1 MNTLEKHLAKLQK
14 LPCFTEVAQIAPI
27 TTGLSQPSYRVFA
40 DHKHYFAKY
49 VAQQYLSDEIAIHQ
63 STAKAQLSP
72 AIIYQDQHWLISEFI
87 HSTDIYQ
94 TKLPLE
100 DKISNAVTLMVRFHQ
115 LSVPCESLDVAA
127 IYNGLIN
134 PQKNHYSSLQLAL
147 FQQLIA
153 AIKVSIDATSKQ
165 VNCHGDLNFNNILMD
180 ETERNWL
187 IDFEC
192 SCKAPAEFDIAMLVA
207 VNELP
212 HSHITAI
219 TKQYLAVKPQNKLS
233 LKVINHFLL
242 FSYLINSLWY
252 NKRIAEQEHGEKF
265 AALAKTQWQKLQA
278 QIIQMELPIDSS
290 ILTKLI

>member
-1 MNTLEKHLAKLQK
+1 MPDKYLAQLQQ
-14 LPCFTEVAQIAPI
+14 LPCFTVVEQIDPI

-49 VAQQYLSDEIAIHQ
+49 VAQPYLSDEFAISQ
-63 STAKAQLSP
+63 ITAKENLSP
-72 AIIYQDQHWLISEFI
+72 RIIYRDKHWLISEFI
-87 HSTDIYQ
+87 RSKDIYQ
-94 TKLPLE
+94 TTQPLV
-100 DKISNAVTLMVRFHQ
+100 DSISNAVTLMTRFHQ
-115 LSVPCESLDVAA
+115 LSVPCEPLDVTA
-127 IYNGLIN
+127 IYNGLIKSK
-134 PQKNHYSSLQLAL
+134 QNHYSSQHLAL

-153 AIKVSIDATSKQ
+153 TIKINTDATSKQ

-180 ETERNWL
+180 EAGRNWL

-219 TKQYLAVKPQNKLS
+219 TKQYLAEKPQNTLS
-233 LKVINHFLL
+233 LKVINYFLL

-252 NKRIAEQEHGEKF
+252 NNKRITEQEYGEKF
-265 AALAKTQWQKLQA
+265 AVLAKAQWKNLQT
-278 QIIQMELPIDSS
+278 QIIKMELPLDSS